1 MLVNAS
7 KADIVLKW
15 NGIEVT
21 TKPSQKF
28 SIAELFNLTPK
39 EAFPLEDRFVKKC
52 PGIVKITG
60 PDAPYVW
67 QEPKITEPA
76 PEAET
81 EGEEEAPAK
90 EPLIDE
96 NRARKLEDHNREELE
111 TMAGALEIKFTK
123 KTSDAK
129 LIESIKAKQ
138 DLEADEE

>member
-7 KADIVLKW
+7 IKPIKLKW
-15 NGIEVT
+15 NGIEITV
-21 TKPSQKF
+21 KPDQKF

-52 PGIVKITG
+52 PGIVKIATA
-60 PDAPYVW
+60 DQPYVW
-67 QEPKITEPA
+67 QEPKTTEPT

-81 EGEEEAPAK
+81 EVEEEVPGK

-96 NRARKLEDHNREELE
+96 NRPRKLEDHNREELE
-111 TMAGALEIKFTK
+111 TMAQALDIKFTK

-129 LIESIKAKQ
+129 LIETIKAKQ
-138 DLEADEE
+138 DLEADDE